1 MKTRA
6 EAADPESGVPERER
20 TTKGRGLRW
29 TMETPDGAVTTKV
42 AWA

>member
-20 TTKGRGLRW
+20 TKGPELRW
-29 TMETPDGAVTTKV
+29 TTETPDGAATTKF